1 MGGVAVES
9 SRGFVSRPAAAVL
22 VLAGFAVLL
31 AFAGCAKSEVAHREL
46 TERQRDSILGKSVLP
61 GASVVTR
68 ALSASDQ
75 AASRASSMDAQAASS
90 DDH

>member
-1 MGGVAVES
+1 MKS
-9 SRGFVSRPAAAVL
+9 SRVSARRRAGAVL
-22 VLAGFAVLL
+22 LLAGFAVLL
-31 AFAGCAKSEVAHREL
+31 AFAGCSKSETAHREL

-68 ALSASDQ
+68 ALSVSDQ
-75 AASRASSMDAQAASS
+75 ATARASSMDAQAAAS

>member
-1 MGGVAVES
+1 MTRVPTHGRRWLAVS
-9 SRGFVSRPAAAVL
+9 
-22 VLAGFAVLL
+22 VLAAFAALT
-31 AFAGCAKSEVAHREL
+31 AFAGCSKTETAHREL

-68 ALSASDQ
+68 ALSVSDRASAR
-75 AASRASSMDAQAASS
+75 AASLDAQAGGS

>member
-1 MGGVAVES
+1 MN
-9 SRGFVSRPAAAVL
+9 RPTPSARRWRAAL
-22 VLAGFAVLL
+22 VLAAFAALT
-31 AFAGCAKSEVAHREL
+31 AFAGCSKTETAQREL

-68 ALSASDQ
+68 ALSVSDRASAR
-75 AASRASSMDAQAASS
+75 AASLDAQSAST

>member
-1 MGGVAVES
+1 MIRRSTRARRWRAVAVL
-9 SRGFVSRPAAAVL
+9 AA
-22 VLAGFAVLL
+22 FAALT
-31 AFAGCAKSEVAHREL
+31 AFAGCSKTETAQREL

-68 ALSASDQ
+68 ALKVSDQ
-75 AASRASSMDAQAASS
+75 AASRAASMETQAASS

>member
-1 MGGVAVES
+1 MNHPTPPARRWRAVAVL
-9 SRGFVSRPAAAVL
+9 AA
-22 VLAGFAVLL
+22 FAALT
-31 AFAGCAKSEVAHREL
+31 AFAGCSKTETAQREL

-68 ALSASDQ
+68 ALSVSDKATAR
-75 AASRASSMDAQAASS
+75 AAAMDAQAAST